1 MRAAENLVE
10 DGVGGGLLFGEGA
23 GDDGFGLVAED
34 AEDRDELGHFGADE
48 EAFEEPRRWVVRD
61 EDEDVHEPGE
71 LVEQQ
76 DVVEAV
82 LDRIVELR
90 VEVRGLNFR
99 LGYVEEIS
107 GGYICASR
115 PLAESA
121 RVERQGTKAFVP
133 AAYAAKPCF
142 RLIISPFSPH
152 S

>member
-1 MRAAENLVE
+1 M
-10 DGVGGGLLFGEGA
+10 
-23 GDDGFGLVAED
+23 VAED
-34 AEDRDELGHFGADE
+34 AEDRDELGHLGADE
-48 EAFEEPRRWVVRD
+48 EAFEEPGRWVVRD
-61 EDEDVHEPGE
+61 EDEDVHQPGK

-82 LDRIVELR
+82 LDRVVEFR
-90 VEVRGLNFR
+90 VEIWGFDFH

-107 GGYICASR
+107 GGYIWAQR

-121 RVERQGTKAFVP
+121 RAERRGTKASVP
-133 AAYAAKPCF
+133 AAYAANPCF